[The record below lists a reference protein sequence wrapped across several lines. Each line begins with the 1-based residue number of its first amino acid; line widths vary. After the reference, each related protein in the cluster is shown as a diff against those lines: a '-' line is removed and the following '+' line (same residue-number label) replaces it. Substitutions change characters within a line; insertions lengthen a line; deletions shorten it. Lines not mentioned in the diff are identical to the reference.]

1 MRSIIFAS
9 LLALAFATTPA
20 FERLFEPKTD
30 YHYKFDGLVLSGL
43 PISST
48 EQSQTR
54 ISARARIQSNDRDI
68 LLQLVDIQLAAS
80 HLSDSELM
88 PVMNSL
94 EQRELS
100 NVYKKILELPV
111 RAQLKNGLIFELQ
124 FEEEDTEWS
133 ENMKRAI
140 LNMISFNPIAPR
152 DEKLESDEDKEWT
165 EDNTAFFTNEKTLE
179 GNCQVAYSVV
189 REQKKTIVTKSV
201 NFDKC
206 TERSETAYGLRYTS
220 ECPECDNQTEVI
232 RPQTVYT
239 YVLENNELKQ
249 SEVRSLYT
257 INVNGQEVMKTETRS
272 KLVYEESH
280 SIKNHIKKVNGEKED
295 IIYSS
300 RWEQLVEDFYKNG
313 DKSNAQPFAVL
324 PLEKK
329 IQLVKSMIDRIQ
341 EEEQNVPETAHF
353 FARIVRIFR
362 TCSVSQLEKIH
373 DSLYIKAD
381 KKIQSLL
388 DNVLA
393 VSGTKN
399 TIDHLLTHAEIDEV
413 SPINV
418 AKLLKTIQETPFP
431 SEAIAETLIKFAQSR
446 PTKNNQVIRQSAW
459 LASGSVVRGIV
470 DIRSVRPF
478 LREDKREI
486 KQKFLRT
493 FMKQFENSETTYE
506 KILALKTIGNAGLD
520 ISVNELNDIIVDKR
534 QPLPVRKEG
543 IDALRLLKD
552 SMPRKIQKVLL
563 PIYKNRQYEPEIRML
578 ALWRM
583 MQTRPEEPLLVQVFS
598 QMEKESNQQVAAL
611 TYQMI
616 RQFSQSTNPCYT
628 RVAKDCSK
636 ILSFT
641 RFQPQQSAFT
651 STYSLPLFSQ
661 EAFSGAQFDFAAIFE
676 KNSFLPKDLHAT
688 LGTVLGG
695 NWNEYFAQVGFSQEN
710 MDQYIFKTLQKLESL
725 EKKSTTVVR
734 GRRIQA
740 GIRMLKELAQKMNI
754 RARPSTLNEKD
765 AFAMVYLRYKSMDYA
780 VLPVDSQLIEDLV
793 ERFVGNGK
801 LHFSEI
807 RRLFN
812 QDHKFEAHHSAF
824 FYEVIR
830 KFPTTFGLPLVISGK
845 IPTFMSVEGQ
855 FSLDLEGT
863 ELRMTAEARPSVA
876 ATHVYEMRM
885 FTPLFEQGVKTL
897 QSLRAYTPIKFQV
910 DADLKKNFDLVY
922 KVIVPENEKSIVTI
936 STRPI
941 IFLQH
946 PGFAKF
952 NNVDSEERTVSIPQ
966 WQQKTQEIERTEN
979 FLGLEVSTS
988 GNILRQHSVENWLVA
1003 EQDFEVTF
1011 ENKNRPAEFVFR
1023 MTVSPLEKTP
1033 LSEIK
1038 INNDIFEKEFELEQE
1053 TSENRRESFS
1063 KMVKNIQKEQGY
1075 KSFITLKFE
1084 APRDYQMRSEL
1095 TTVCDKQVRMCQWT
1109 VEVNRSPIFAE
1120 EKKDW
1125 TLRSQ
1130 LLAIRPVMPSSLRQ
1144 LREQP
1149 HREVQLS
1156 LTSTWGSQKKN
1167 ELNINTQLQQSKEQ
1181 KKYERQ
1187 MEREVRGIPEYE
1199 LLIKAARLNQVN
1211 MVAEYKLT
1219 KENDETMSRLFNLVK
1234 AYNYWTVSSRPEDN
1248 EKNRVVLQLTV
1259 EPISR
1264 QYVNV
1269 TVQTPEGRVEM
1280 KNTQIPRVHLPS
1292 IAQRATKY
1300 QYTESSGAVCKVQK
1314 NQIRTFDDVLY
1325 KTPLT
1330 TCYSLIAKDCSEEP
1344 TFAILSKKVEKNSE
1358 EMMLKVLRGEQ
1369 EIVAQIQNEEIR
1381 VKVDGKKIQ
1390 SEDFADYQIETL
1402 GESAIVI
1409 ELPEGEVRFDGYTIK
1424 TQLPSYSR
1432 QQQLCGLCGNNDDE
1446 STNEFMTADNIET
1459 EDMEEF
1465 HRSYLLKNNECETEE
1480 ERLTEKKN
1488 YKKYERD
1495 EDESDESYENNEE
1508 PEYTKKYNK
1517 KSEMKNQLVE
1527 KTQIKEQSHRICFS
1541 MEPVAECRRGF
1552 EPENR
1557 LTKKIR
1563 FTCMPRHSINA
1574 RRLMKEVR
1582 QEPLQLDDYTTSFV
1596 ESVKVPTACVAY
1608 KTSSTGVFV

>member
-9 LLALAFATTPA
+9 LVALAFATTPA

-30 YHYKFDGLVLSGL
+30 YYYKFDGLVLSGL

-54 ISARARIQSNDRDI
+54 ISARARIQSNERDI

-80 HLSDSELM
+80 HLPDSEMM
-88 PVMNSL
+88 PVMSSL

-100 NVYKKILELPV
+100 NEYKKVLELPV
-111 RAQLKNGLIFELQ
+111 RAQLKNGLISELQ
-124 FEEEDTEWS
+124 FEKEDTEWS

-152 DEKLESDEDKEWT
+152 DEKLESDEGKEWT

-206 TERSETAYGLRYTS
+206 TERSETAYGLRHTS

-239 YVLENNELKQ
+239 YVLENNKLKQ

-257 INVNGQEVMKTETRS
+257 INVYGQEVMKTETRS
-272 KLVYEESH
+272 KLVFEESH
-280 SIKNHIKKVNGEKED
+280 SIKSHIKKVNGEKED
-295 IIYSS
+295 IVYSS
-300 RWEQLVEDFYKNG
+300 RWERLVEEFYKNG
-313 DKSNAQPFAVL
+313 DKVEFSPFKKF
-324 PLEKK
+324 PLDKK
-329 IQLVKSMIDRIQ
+329 IQSIKNIIEQIQ
-341 EEEQNVPETAHF
+341 KVGNNMPETAHF
-353 FARIVRIFR
+353 LARLVRIFR
-362 TCSVSQLEKIH
+362 TTSLSQLQEIHEKI
-373 DSLYIKAD
+373 YAKAET
-381 KKIQSLL
+381 KIQSLIESA
-388 DNVLA
+388 LA
-393 VSGTKN
+393 ISGSKN
-399 TIDHLLTHAEIDEV
+399 TIQHLLNHMENEDITPVEG
-413 SPINV
+413 
-418 AKLLKTIQETPFP
+418 AKLIKSIQETPFP
-431 SEAIAETLIKFAQSR
+431 SQSIAESLLKFSQSR
-446 PTKNNQVIRQSAW
+446 VAKTNEIIRQSVW
-459 LASGSVVRGIV
+459 LATGSVIRGVV
-470 DIRSVRPF
+470 DIRNLRP
-478 LREDKREI
+478 LIREDKRDM
-486 KQKFLRT
+486 KDKFFRT
-493 FMKQFENSETTYE
+493 FMKQFEDAETTYE

-520 ISVNELNDIIVDKR
+520 ISVNELNDIIFDKR
-534 QPLPVRKEG
+534 QPLPVRKEA

-583 MQTRPEEPLLVQVFS
+583 MQTRPEEPLLVQIVS
-598 QMEKESNQQVAAL
+598 QMEKESNKQVAAL

-616 RQFSQSTNPCYT
+616 RQFAQSTNPCYT

-636 ILSFT
+636 VLSFT
-641 RFQPQQSAFT
+641 RFQPQEQMIASVYAQ
-651 STYSLPLFSQ
+651 LPLFMQ
-661 EAFSGAQFDFAAIFE
+661 NAFSGAQFDFAAIFE
-676 KNSFLPKDLHAT
+676 KNSVFPKDIHAS
-688 LGTVLGG
+688 LDAVFGG
-695 NWNEYFAQVGFSQEN
+695 NWNKYFAQVGFSQEN
-710 MDQYIFKTLQKLESL
+710 MDQYIYKTLQKLESL
-725 EKKSTTVVR
+725 EKESTTVVR
-734 GRRIQA
+734 GRRIQT

-754 RARPSTLNEKD
+754 RARPSTRNEKN
-765 AFAMVYLRYKSMDYA
+765 AYAMIYLRYKDMDFA
-780 VLPVDSQLIEDLV
+780 VLPIDSQLVEDVV
-793 ERFVGNGK
+793 ERFVSSGK
-801 LHFSEI
+801 IEFSEI
-807 RRLFN
+807 RRVLN
-812 QDHKFEAHHSAF
+812 KDSEFEAHHAAF
-824 FYEVIR
+824 FYEAIR
-830 KFPTTFGLPLVISGK
+830 KFPTTLGLPLTISGK
-845 IPTFMSVEGQ
+845 IPTVMSAEGQ
-855 FSLDLEGT
+855 VSLEMDGT
-863 ELRMTAEARPSVA
+863 ELRLTVEVRPTVA

-897 QSLRAYTPIKFQV
+897 QSIRAYTPLKIQAV
-910 DADLKKNFDLVY
+910 AGLKKNFELVY
-922 KVIVPENEKSIVTI
+922 KVIVPESQKSIVSL
-936 STRPI
+936 STRPV
-941 IFLQH
+941 IFLRH
-946 PGFAKF
+946 PGFSKF
-952 NNVDSEERTVSIPQ
+952 EYIEAEERTVAVPQ
-966 WQQKTQEIERTEN
+966 WQQKTQDVERTEN
-979 FLGLEVSTS
+979 YLGLEVSTR
-988 GNILRQHSVENWLVA
+988 GNILRQHSVENWLLA
-1003 EQDFEVTF
+1003 EQDFEVTV

-1023 MTVSPLEKTP
+1023 MTASPLEKTP

-1038 INNDIFEKEFELEQE
+1038 INNEIFKKEFELEQE
-1053 TSENRRESFS
+1053 RSENRRESFS
-1063 KMVKNIQKEQGY
+1063 KMIKNIQMEQGY
-1075 KSFITLKFE
+1075 KSLITLKFE

-1109 VEVNRSPIFAE
+1109 FEVNRSPIFAE

-1130 LLAIRPVMPSSLRQ
+1130 LLAIRPEMPSSLRK

-1167 ELNINTQLQQSKEQ
+1167 ELNINAQLQQSKEQ
-1181 KKYERQ
+1181 KKYERK
-1187 MEREVRGIPEYE
+1187 MEREVRGIREYE

-1219 KENDETMSRLFNLVK
+1219 KENEETMSRLFDLVK

-1248 EKNRVVLQLTV
+1248 QENRVVLQLTI
-1259 EPISR
+1259 EPISH
-1264 QYVNV
+1264 QYVNF

-1280 KNTQIPRVHLPS
+1280 KNTQIPRAHLPS

-1300 QYTESSGAVCKVQK
+1300 QYTEASGAVCKVQK

-1358 EMMLKVLRGEQ
+1358 EMMIKVLRGEQ
-1369 EIVAQIQNEEIR
+1369 EIVAQLQNEEIR

-1390 SEDFADYQIETL
+1390 SEDFADYRIERL

-1424 TQLPSYSR
+1424 TQLPFYSR

-1465 HRSYLLKNNECETEE
+1465 HRSYLLKNEECETEE
-1480 ERLTEKKN
+1480 E
-1488 YKKYERD
+1488 
-1495 EDESDESYENNEE
+1495 
-1508 PEYTKKYNK
+1508 
-1517 KSEMKNQLVE
+1517 QLVE

-1552 EPENR
+1552 EPESR

-1563 FTCMPRHSINA
+1563 FTCMPRHSSNA
-1574 RRLMKEVR
+1574 RRLMKETR

-1608 KTSSTGVFV
+1608 

>member
-1 MRSIIFAS
+1 MKSIISAS
-9 LLALAFATTPA
+9 LVALAFATTPA
-20 FERLFEPKTD
+20 FECLFEPKTD

-80 HLSDSELM
+80 HLPDSELI
-88 PVMNSL
+88 PEMNSL

-100 NVYKKILELPV
+100 NEYKKILELPV
-111 RAQLKNGLIFELQ
+111 RAQLKNGLIYDLQ
-124 FEEEDTEWS
+124 FEKEDTEWS

-165 EDNTAFFTNEKTLE
+165 EDKTAFFTNEKTLE

-206 TERSETAYGLRYTS
+206 SERSETAYGLRHTS

-272 KLVYEESH
+272 KLVFEESH
-280 SIKNHIKKVNGEKED
+280 SIKSHIKKVNGEKED
-295 IIYSS
+295 IVYSS

-313 DKSNAQPFAVL
+313 DKVEFSPFEKFL
-324 PLEKK
+324 LDKK
-329 IQLVKSMIDRIQ
+329 IQSIKTIIERIQ
-341 EEEQNVPETAHF
+341 KVENNIPETAHF
-353 FARIVRIFR
+353 LARLVCIFR
-362 TCSVSQLEKIH
+362 TASLSQLQGIHEKI
-373 DSLYIKAD
+373 YAKAET
-381 KKIQSLL
+381 KIQSLIESA
-388 DNVLA
+388 LA
-393 VSGTKN
+393 ISGTKN
-399 TIDHLLTHAEIDEV
+399 TIQHLLNHMENEDITPVEG
-413 SPINV
+413 
-418 AKLLKTIQETPFP
+418 AKLIKSIQETPFP
-431 SEAIAETLIKFAQSR
+431 SKSIAESLLKFSQSR
-446 PTKNNQVIRQSAW
+446 VAKTNEIIRQSVW
-459 LASGSVVRGIV
+459 LATGSVIRGVV
-470 DIRSVRPF
+470 DIRNLRP
-478 LREDKREI
+478 LIREDKRDM
-486 KQKFLRT
+486 KDKFFRT
-493 FMKQFENSETTYE
+493 FRKQFEDAETTYE

-520 ISVNELNDIIVDKR
+520 ISVNKLNDIIIDKR
-534 QPLPVRKEG
+534 QPLPVRKED

-578 ALWRM
+578 ALF
-583 MQTRPEEPLLVQVFS
+583 VS
-598 QMEKESNQQVAAL
+598 QMEKESSQQVAAL

-636 ILSFT
+636 VLSFT
-641 RFQPQQSAFT
+641 RFQPQEQMIASVYAQ
-651 STYSLPLFSQ
+651 LPLFMHNT
-661 EAFSGAQFDFAAIFE
+661 FSGAQFDFAAIFE
-676 KNSFLPKDLHAT
+676 KNSFLPKDLHAS
-688 LGTVLGG
+688 LDSVFGG
-695 NWNEYFAQVGFSQEN
+695 NWNKYFAQVGISQEN
-710 MDQYIFKTLQKLESL
+710 MDHYIYKTLQKLESL
-725 EKKSTTVVR
+725 EKESTTVVR

-754 RARPSTLNEKD
+754 RARKPTRNEKD
-765 AFAMVYLRYKSMDYA
+765 AYAQIYLRYKDMDYA
-780 VLPVDSQLIEDLV
+780 VLPIDSELVENVV
-793 ERFVGNGK
+793 ERFVSSGK
-801 LHFSEI
+801 TQFSEI
-807 RRLFN
+807 RRVLRQN
-812 QDHKFEAHHSAF
+812 SEYEAHHAAF
-824 FYEVIR
+824 FYEPIR
-830 KFPTTFGLPLVISGK
+830 KFPTTLGLPLTVSGK
-845 IPTFMSVEGQ
+845 IPTVMS
-855 FSLDLEGT
+855 
-863 ELRMTAEARPSVA
+863 
-876 ATHVYEMRM
+876 
-885 FTPLFEQGVKTL
+885 QGVKTL
-897 QSLRAYTPIKFQV
+897 QSVHAYTPFEIQI
-910 DADLKKNFDLVY
+910 DAGLTKNFELVY
-922 KVIVPENEKSIVTI
+922 KVIVPQRQTLIVSL
-936 STRPI
+936 STRPVV
-941 IFLQH
+941 FLRH
-946 PGFAKF
+946 PGFSKF
-952 NNVDSEERTVSIPQ
+952 EYIEAEERTVSLPE

-979 FLGLEVSTS
+979 FVGLEVSTRE
-988 GNILRQHSVENWLVA
+988 NILRQHSVENWLLA
-1003 EQDFEVTF
+1003 EQDFEVTV

-1038 INNDIFEKEFELEQE
+1038 INNDIIEKEFELEQE
-1053 TSENRRESFS
+1053 RSENRRESFS
-1063 KMVKNIQKEQGY
+1063 KMIKNIQNEQGY
-1075 KSFITLKFE
+1075 KSFISFMVE
-1084 APRDYQMRSEL
+1084 APHAYEFFTEL
-1095 TTVCDKQVRMCQWT
+1095 TTICDEQVRMCQWS
-1109 VEVNRSPIFAE
+1109 VRAYRSPIFAE

-1130 LLAIRPVMPSSLRQ
+1130 LLAMRPEMPSSLRQ

-1149 HREVQLS
+1149 HRE
-1156 LTSTWGSQKKN
+1156 N
-1167 ELNINTQLQQSKEQ
+1167 ELNINAQLQQSKEQ
-1181 KKYERQ
+1181 KKYERN
-1187 MEREVRGIPEYE
+1187 MEREVRGMPEYE

-1211 MVAEYKLT
+1211 MVAEYKFT
-1219 KENDETMSRLFNLVK
+1219 KENEETMSRLFNLAK
-1234 AYNYWTVSSRPEDN
+1234 AYNYWTVKSRPEDN
-1248 EKNRVVLQLTV
+1248 EENRVVLQLTV
-1259 EPISR
+1259 EPMSR

-1300 QYTESSGAVCKVQK
+1300 QYTEASGAVCKVQK
-1314 NQIRTFDDVLY
+1314 NQIRTFDNVLY

-1358 EMMLKVLRGEQ
+1358 EMMIKVLRGEQ
-1369 EIVAQIQNEEIR
+1369 EIIAQLQNEEIR

-1390 SEDFADYQIETL
+1390 SEDFADYQIERL

-1424 TQLPSYSR
+1424 TQLPFYSR

-1446 STNEFMTADNIET
+1446 STNEFMAADNTET

-1465 HRSYLLKNNECETEE
+1465 HRSYLLKNEECETEE

-1488 YKKYERD
+1488 YRKYERY
-1495 EDESDESYENNEE
+1495 EEESTDSDKWSDYEES
-1508 PEYTKKYNK
+1508 EYTEKNW
-1517 KSEMKNQLVE
+1517 KSERKSQLVE

-1552 EPENR
+1552 EPESR

-1563 FTCMPRHSINA
+1563 FTCMPRHSANA
-1574 RRLMKEVR
+1574 RRLMKEAR

-1608 KTSSTGVFV
+1608 